1 MDPTKVETDKE
12 ALINHPPHYTQ
23 YLIEP
28 VTFVMRNKMEFWRG
42 NIIKYASRA
51 GSKMYEGMDE
61 IDSEVTDLEK
71 VKRYADIRI
80 NMLRGQ
86 TEL

>member
-1 MDPTKVETDKE
+1 MDSTQED
-12 ALINHPPHYTQ
+12 LINNPSHYTQ

-61 IDSEVTDLEK
+61 AESEMIDLEK
-71 VKRYADIRI
+71 VKRYADMRI